1 MFDFPEHY
9 GEILHLA
16 LRYSENQSLAN
27 EVWFDIVNSLA
38 GAKFRPGLSLG
49 QVKEEIHKY
58 ATQQKALTL
67 QEVGTDQLNMFI
79 Y

>member
-1 MFDFPEHY
+1 MMY
-9 GEILHLA
+9 NLLAVSYTHLDVYK
-16 LRYSENQSLAN
+16 RQRENQSLAA

-58 ATQQKALTL
+58 ATQQKVLTL
-67 QEVGTDQLNMFI
+67 QEVSTSGD
-79 Y
+79 